1 MLHTDLMY
9 LTIIGGE
16 ECYHLLENFGH
27 LLIPFEYSY
36 KNINGESAL
45 SISIEQSNSD
55 FLNYFLS
62 LSWFEKYNLI
72 NK

>member
-1 MLHTDLMY
+1 MY
-9 LTIIGGE
+9 LTYFDE
-16 ECYHLLENFGH
+16 DECFHFLENFGH
-27 LLIPFEYSY
+27 ILIPFEYGY

-45 SISIEQSNSD
+45 SISIEQSNSY

-62 LSWFEKYNLI
+62 LSWFKKYDYI